1 MKAPEKDDLYLEII
15 RRVARGEE
23 TPWRL
28 DERYQMH
35 GPPEE
40 RYKNERSDK
49 QALLWEIYLAAE
61 SGKPIPEWAATEFK
75 QIMRRLFRGGLPD
88 WETAFGTTLARKKNR
103 KGPDYKR
110 GVQARTMQKRAAIMV
125 PLWRHAQE
133 LKRKGRSV
141 NDDLFD
147 DLAKEFDIKFDE
159 AKDLYTEMNNW
170 MKKHLPHHI
179 VPGPRG

>member
-1 MKAPEKDDLYLEII
+1 MKAPENNDLYLEII

-23 TPWRL
+23 APWRL
-28 DERYQMH
+28 DERYPMH

-40 RYKNERSDK
+40 RYKNEPSDK

-75 QIMRRLFRGGLPD
+75 QSMRRLFRVGLPD
-88 WETAFGTTLARKKNR
+88 WESAFGTTLAKKKNT

-110 GVQARTMQKRAAIMV
+110 GVQARTMQKRAGVMV
-125 PLWRHAQE
+125 PLWERAQE

-147 DLAKEFDIKFDE
+147 DLAGEFDIKFDE
-159 AKDLYTEMNNW
+159 AKDFYTDMNNW
-170 MKKHLPHHI
+170 VKN
-179 VPGPRG
+179 